1 MKFVAAILA
10 DLETTPLGTR
20 SRLADDLVGTPVLRR
35 TVQRVLAARCF
46 SSVHVLAPLD
56 QAAAVARLLDGLP
69 VQHERHVG
77 TRSPHAELVR
87 AGRWWGLDGWR
98 GGIGSMCV
106 FDEDVHI
113 ALLAAL
119 VEQTGAD
126 AVIPVPAAAAVADP
140 ALLDAIAGH
149 FEGLGESARIT
160 IVQAP
165 PGLAAVVLGRVLL
178 QEMLS
183 SNLPPGALLTY
194 HPDQPAPDGTG
205 KEICHRPAAEV
216 IEARGRL
223 LCDTRRG
230 FERVADLL
238 ADGGEAWPA
247 ARIGAWLMER
257 HRRRVEA
264 VPEEIEIE
272 LTTDDPDGDS
282 VLLRP
287 RGVAVGRRGPIELD
301 AIARIAEAVAGY
313 DDVRIVLGGFGEPC
327 RHPRFAEI
335 CRALRRSAASL
346 AVRTNGTA
354 ADPAVEDVL
363 FETPVDVIEVTLDA
377 ATPETYRRVYGMDRF
392 GEVSARLE
400 RWIARR
406 ASSQRVRPLIV
417 PSLVKAL
424 ETFDDLEPF
433 YDTWQRRLG
442 AVLVT
447 GYSHCARQRPDRAVT
462 STAPPHREPC
472 RRVRSRALILAD
484 GRMTTCDQDFAGR
497 QAVGRVGDQDFAALW
512 HGVGLEAV
520 RRETVA
526 HGPLCGSCDEWH
538 RP

>member
-1 MKFVAAILA
+1 MKFIAAILV

-20 SRLADDLVGTPVLRR
+20 SRLGDDLAGTPVLRR
-35 TVQRVLAARCF
+35 TVQRVLAAKRF
-46 SSVHVLAPLD
+46 SSVHVLSPLT
-56 QAAAVARLLDGLP
+56 QAGVVERLLDGLP
-69 VQHERHVG
+69 VRHEKHVG
-77 TRSPHAELVR
+77 TRTPHAELVR

-113 ALLAAL
+113 ALLSAL

-126 AVIPVPAAAAVADP
+126 AVIPVPAAAAVVDP
-140 ALLDAIAGH
+140 ALLEAMAGH
-149 FEGLGESARIT
+149 FEGLGESARIA

-165 PGLAAVVLGRVLL
+165 PGLAAVVLGRSLL

-183 SNLPPGALLTY
+183 SNLPPGVLLTY

-205 KEICHRPAAEV
+205 KEICHRPGAEV

-230 FERVADLL
+230 FERAADLL
-238 ADGGEAWPA
+238 AAGGQDWPA
-247 ARIGAWLMER
+247 VRVGAWLMDRGRR
-257 HRRRVEA
+257 HVEA

-272 LTTDDPDGDS
+272 LTTDDPDGDGA
-282 VLLRP
+282 LLRP
-287 RGVAVGRRGPIELD
+287 RGAEVGRRGPMEMET
-301 AIARIAEAVAGY
+301 IARLALAMADY

-327 RHPRFAEI
+327 RHPRFADI
-335 CRALRRSAASL
+335 CRALRKSAAAI
-346 AVRTNGTA
+346 AVRTGGTVD
-354 ADPAVEDVL
+354 DPALEDVL

-377 ATPETYRRVYGMDRF
+377 ATAETYRRVYGADRYD
-392 GEVSARLE
+392 EIAARLD
-400 RWIARR
+400 RWISRR

-417 PSLVKAL
+417 PSLVKAA
-424 ETFDDLEPF
+424 ETYDDLEPF

-442 AVLVT
+442 AALVT
-447 GYSHCARQRPDRAVT
+447 GYSHCAGQRPDRAIT

-472 RRVRSRALILAD
+472 RRARSRTMILAD

-497 QAVGRVGDQDFAALW
+497 QTIGRIGEQNFAELW
-512 HGVGLEAV
+512 RSARLEAI
-520 RRETVA
+520 RQAAVA
-526 HGPLCGSCDEWH
+526 DTPLCGSCGEWH